1 MKLNRGSILLASL
14 VIVLFLF
21 TWIIFLPKTTVTD
34 CLKQL
39 QKSTLLSSSG
49 NSCQVSLEP
58 QNSKKFAYL
67 IQTESCLNDYLSSRE
82 VLGDAGSC
90 QCNVLVLSFKR
101 ECNNTSL
108 PHVQYLFD
116 PSTTWTTGRNLLF
129 KTIMAQKLNYV
140 YYTFLDDDVV
150 LRYGDLREQGAN
162 PWRDYEI
169 SVLEVQPLL
178 AVSWHLTESIFHR
191 YYWGFCNYPNNT
203 KFLPHVWFDA
213 LFNSFHRNVICHL
226 LPYYEAMDHVS
237 WWFSQVYLVIK
248 TDLMFPGQALLHLDV
263 FADNPVHRSYPRS
276 LYSTDVIKQF
286 AENLM
291 QQVPQEYRELLKPKL
306 QDWVDDYHSKEYVFP
321 NYCVDLPIITD
332 NVIPYGNHIC
342 KA

>member
-1 MKLNRGSILLASL
+1 MLASL

-101 ECNNTSL
+101 ECNNNSL
-108 PHVQYLFD
+108 PHVQYLFN

-162 PWRDYEI
+162 PWRDYER

-191 YYWGFCNYPNNT
+191 YYWGFCNYPTVTTVTPITIKLN
-203 KFLPHVWFDA
+203 L
-213 LFNSFHRNVICHL
+213 HRVL
-226 LPYYEAMDHVS
+226 S
-237 WWFSQVYLVIK
+237 
-248 TDLMFPGQALLHLDV
+248 
-263 FADNPVHRSYPRS
+263 
-276 LYSTDVIKQF
+276 STGSSS
-286 AENLM
+286 
-291 QQVPQEYRELLKPKL
+291 KL
-306 QDWVDDYHSKEYVFP
+306 
-321 NYCVDLPIITD
+321 
-332 NVIPYGNHIC
+332 
-342 KA
+342 